1 MKKIFLILA
10 AAIFAGGFSVSAYER
25 QRPYPPRG
33 FRRGGNGARNPRSGG
48 GPASAPPKELVNDTN
63 LRRETFSS
71 PNGKVNYCEFLEN
84 PDVAGALSLV
94 LVLHGMADRGSD
106 NLQQLA
112 SPAVQP
118 LLKFVRQRKIKAL
131 ILIPQCPADRDWAR
145 GEKSLIGVLNDLVAA
160 QRKRYAISA
169 ERSIITG
176 FSMGGG
182 ACYLFM
188 MSHPGVFKRALVVST
203 GGINSWASKLSGGEF
218 YIAVGSDD
226 QVISVSNA
234 EALARELV
242 KRNQV
247 RFEKLPG
254 LDHTATAAKVYSG
267 NCWNWAFGLE

>member
-1 MKKIFLILA
+1 MKKVCFMLA
-10 AAIFAGGFSVSAYER
+10 AAIFAGAFSVSAYER

-33 FRRGGNGARNPRSGG
+33 FRRGGYGPRNSRSGG
-48 GPASAPPKELVNDTN
+48 GPASAPSKEVVNDAN

-71 PNGKVNYCEFLEN
+71 LSGKVNYCEFLEKSDAEG
-84 PDVAGALSLV
+84 PMFLV

-112 SPAVQP
+112 SPAVKP
-118 LLKFVRQRKIKAL
+118 LLKFVRQSKINAL
-131 ILIPQCPADRDWAR
+131 ILIPQCPGDRDWAR
-145 GEKSLIGVLNDLVAA
+145 GEKSLIDVLNDLVAA
-160 QRKRYAISA
+160 NRKRYDISA
-169 ERSIITG
+169 DRSIITG

-203 GGINSWASKLSGGEF
+203 GGMNSWASKLSGGDF
-218 YIAVGSDD
+218 YIAVGGDD

-234 EALARELV
+234 EALAQGLA
-242 KRNQV
+242 KRNKV
-247 RFEKLPG
+247 RVEKIPG
-254 LDHTATAAKVYSG
+254 LDHVATATKIYSG